1 MVFGEFFWFLPSH
14 TLHTLLWRGSHPD
27 NEGPVAEK
35 NDSLIRALLVHLHM
49 CVWILG
55 TSNRHPQSWVC
66 VIFNTPILHLPRFCH
81 WFDFKAR
88 TVRAMSVCPFITLSL
103 YLFEKELFRSTV
115 LWILERFGIALLR
128 MRVFFVQHY
137 CKCLKSGISDFDARS
152 IFQKSLSVSQ
162 SVTLP

>member
-1 MVFGEFFWFLPSH
+1 MLNCLVGETAFSWSFLWSLKGNMETRFNSQSNNPKNVLTKYGLRWVFWFLPSH

-27 NEGPVAEK
+27 NPVAEKK
-35 NDSLIRALLVHLHM
+35 NDSLIRALLVHLYM

-88 TVRAMSVCPFITLSL
+88 TVRAMSVCPFITLSCTFL
-103 YLFEKELFRSTV
+103 KRN
-115 LWILERFGIALLR
+115 
-128 MRVFFVQHY
+128 FFVRP
-137 CKCLKSGISDFDARS
+137 CFGSWNDLE
-152 IFQKSLSVSQ
+152 
-162 SVTLP
+162 